1 MAPHPTPVM
10 VENNRMARL
19 RRELRNPSMTT
30 VFLIVLAVISIPLLM
45 LVPSW
50 ISTTRGSIQERR
62 SAEDL
67 RDAALLSSDV
77 IIPSQIT
84 PWMLNQVSR
93 MENAGTP
100 LEWNYTLFTAGPC
113 STTNLNQL
121 PAGKYSEAIRT
132 SCGDLFQVQTDYAD
146 ACTSAASCDLPPEAY
161 TRLASI
167 RTNLM
172 DAFSDAGFVLPYNI
186 EEQQASH

>member
-1 MAPHPTPVM
+1 M
-10 VENNRMARL
+10 VENNRLARF

-30 VFLIVLAVISIPLLM
+30 VFLIVAAVISIPLIM

-62 SAEDL
+62 AAEDL

-84 PWMLNQVSR
+84 PWMLNQISR
-93 MENAGTP
+93 MENADTP
-100 LEWNYTLFTAGPC
+100 FEWNYTLFTAGPC
-113 STTNLNQL
+113 APTNLSQL
-121 PAGKYSEAIRT
+121 PPGKYSEAIRT
-132 SCGDLFQVQTDYAD
+132 SCGNLFRVQTDYAD
-146 ACTSAASCDLPPEAY
+146 DCPTVDSCNLPPDAY

-172 DAFSDAGFVLPYNI
+172 DAFSDAGFVLPYNV
-186 EEQQASH
+186 EEQQAGQ